1 MESCVKKL
9 FLLVLFTLSGLL
21 AMNSRD
27 NLSTSAA
34 TLANIDQPKPEL
46 LLQTGHSKQIEAII
60 FSPVNGWAASGSFDN
75 SIKIWEVETGREL
88 RSLIGHS
95 GAVRALAV
103 SPDGKRLASG
113 SNDGTARIW
122 DVETARVISN
132 FDNNKNTVEATAFS
146 PDGKRL
152 AYGGSDNKI
161 TIRDLESAR
170 EPTTLTGHKGSITA
184 VVFSPDGHILASGS
198 ADHTVKTWD
207 VGKGKLLREIKPHT
221 DEIRVVRFSDDG
233 LILASG
239 GLDKAVHLAQTL
251 SGKEIAVLPGHT
263 SRVLAIKF
271 TAADRLISA
280 DAGGTIETWETL
292 PKRPPLSSVGGSE
305 DKERAD
311 SVESAAFSTDGA
323 LLAIGNGDGT
333 STITN
338 TKSGQVATTLENYT
352 TGFYGA
358 VFSENRN
365 WLAAAG
371 SDNTVK
377 LWELKTGQALPPLK
391 GHSGKVNCVAFHP
404 DNRHIISGSL
414 DKTIRIWDTVS
425 QRSVGLLNGHEGSIE
440 SIAVGNSGNIV
451 VSGSADK
458 SVAVWSIDE
467 TMGTDEKTIQPRFLK
482 KEHTDGVVSVA
493 ISNDEKF
500 FVSGSRDGT
509 IKVWDV
515 ADGHV
520 IRTLDPKLGE
530 IDAVAISPDD
540 KLIAFGGTDK
550 SVNIWDLKTAKKV
563 QQMPGHTRD
572 IQSVSFNPKNRQQ
585 LVSTSRD
592 KSLRLWDV
600 SAGTEIR
607 PLNGHAGTVYS
618 ASYSSD
624 GRLLVSASEDGSL
637 MIWNAAGCENLATL
651 VSSKKNDDWLVVTPG
666 GFFDG
671 SQSAWEQLSWR
682 FENNTFNVKPV
693 EIFLKEF
700 WQPGLLAQVVNSGKP
715 LPNLTILNKDRRQP
729 VLKLTRVDDPSA
741 ANNIK
746 VRITVSQTPAT
757 VSQAAVG
764 AKDVRL
770 FRNGSLVKVWRGD
783 VMDGKN
789 ETVLDWSLPI
799 VAGENRLTA
808 YAFNSDDIKSHDQT
822 LIVTGAPALEKKG
835 VMYVFAIGVNEYAS
849 PDRGLRLN
857 VAVNDA
863 KDFAEEFKRQQVK
876 LKNYDRVEV
885 IPLIDAD
892 ATKANIRQ
900 TLVNLSASIHPED
913 ALIIFFAG
921 HGVADA
927 NRFYII
933 PYDYKGVRT
942 YPEDP
947 ALKGMLQSALSD
959 EELETSVE
967 TIDVGQF
974 LVVIDACESGQAIET
989 QENWQPL
996 NNRGLAQLALDK
1008 GMYIL
1013 AASQASQSAK
1023 EDKDLGHGYLTY
1035 ALVEGLKTANAD
1047 QDHDGRV
1054 VLREWLDYAAK
1065 RVPQID
1071 SAERERK
1078 LKKEAK
1084 KERPQGREITWV
1096 RPKGTG
1102 QDDPE
1107 ALQRTRVAYPREA
1120 GTHPLIVAQ
1129 P

>member
-46 LLQTGHSKQIEAII
+46 LLQTGHSKQVEAII

-103 SPDGKRLASG
+103 SLDGKRLASG

-122 DVETARVISN
+122 DVETAREIAN
-132 FDNNKNTVEATAFS
+132 FPSAKNTVEAIAFS

-161 TIRDLESAR
+161 TIRDVDSAR

-207 VGKGKLLREIKPHT
+207 VGKGKLLREIKPHA
-221 DEIRVVRFSDDG
+221 DEIRVVRFSNDG
-233 LILASG
+233 SILASG

-835 VMYVFAIGVNEYAS
+835 VMYILAIGVNQYVNHDFNLGYAV
-849 PDRGLRLN
+849 D
-857 VAVNDA
+857 DA
-863 KDFAEEFKRQQVK
+863 KDFAEEFKNQQVK
-876 LKNYDRVEV
+876 LSNYEHIDV
-885 IPLIDAD
+885 IPLLDAS
-892 ATKANIRQ
+892 ATKDGIKKAIAGIGAKVQ
-900 TLVNLSASIHPED
+900 PED

-921 HGVADA
+921 HGKAKDD
-927 NRFYII
+927 RFYLIPHDLGYIGSRKSLDDSGIQKII
-933 PYDYKGVRT
+933 ENGI
-942 YPEDP
+942 
-947 ALKGMLQSALSD
+947 SD
-959 EELETSVE
+959 EEIESAVE
-967 TIDVGQF
+967 NIDVGQF
-974 LVVIDACESGQAIET
+974 LLVIDACESGKALET
-989 QENWQPL
+989 QDTRQGPMNS
-996 NNRGLAQLALDK
+996 RGLAQLAYEK
-1008 GMYIL
+1008 GIYIL
-1013 AASQASQSAK
+1013 TASQASQSAI
-1023 EDKDLGHGYLTY
+1023 EDKSLGHGYLTY
-1035 ALVEGLKTANAD
+1035 ALVQGLKTADAD
-1047 QDHDGRV
+1047 QNRDGKV
-1054 VLREWLDYAAK
+1054 YLREWLDYAK
-1065 RVPQID
+1065 QRVPQLD
-1071 SAERERK
+1071 SGDLEK
-1078 LKKEAK
+1078 DGL
-1084 KERPQGREITWV
+1084 QGRVIIKKI

-1102 QDDPE
+1102 QRDPE
-1107 ALQRTRVAYPREA
+1107 ELQRPRIFYRREA
-1120 GTHPLIVAQ
+1120 DVRPLIVAQ
-1129 P
+1129 SSSKQ